1 MHESEGAAPSVFRI
15 LLPARD
21 LDEARRFYERLLGV
35 RCRDVAPGRL
45 YLDAG
50 PVVLGLLDYSSI
62 PLAERPRPVEAVYL
76 ACEDL
81 QPVFARAKE
90 LDCLAKGLI
99 HDDPTQPFGAI
110 VRRPWGERSFY
121 VDDPTGN
128 PLCFVDARTKFTGT
142 PDQVAALQ
150 HADDDGSPSDP

>member
-1 MHESEGAAPSVFRI
+1 MRGSEAPPPAVFRI

-35 RCRDVAPGRL
+35 PCRDVAPGRL

-50 PVVLGLLDYSSI
+50 PVILGLLDYSSI
-62 PLAERPRPVEAVYL
+62 PLAERPRPAEAVYL

-81 QPVFARAKE
+81 QPVFSRATE
-90 LDCLAKGLI
+90 LGCLAKGLI

-110 VRRPWGERSFY
+110 ARRPWGERSFY

-128 PLCFVDARTKFTGT
+128 SLCFVDSRTKFTGT

-150 HADDDGSPSDP
+150 NPDAEG